1 MADLD
6 QKMPPEC
13 FARLEKVFPMGADG
27 LRHTPPEC
35 LACDLKTECLRSALA
50 GEKGLAVHEERL
62 ARAYQAG
69 SLGFFERWA
78 QQKDLQRCRKT
89 RGGRRNFW
97 SRFRR
102 CTRADGPEEDVK
114 QSGSG

>member
-6 QKMPPEC
+6 PKTPPEC
-13 FARLEKVFPMGADG
+13 FARLEKVFPSGSDG

-35 LACDLKTECLRSALA
+35 LACELKTECLRSAVT

-69 SLGFFERWA
+69 TVGFLERWA
-78 QQKDLQRCRKT
+78 QQKDLDRRKKT
-89 RGGRRNFW
+89 RGGWRNFW
-97 SRFRR
+97 SRFQRSAR
-102 CTRADGPEEDVK
+102 
-114 QSGSG
+114 